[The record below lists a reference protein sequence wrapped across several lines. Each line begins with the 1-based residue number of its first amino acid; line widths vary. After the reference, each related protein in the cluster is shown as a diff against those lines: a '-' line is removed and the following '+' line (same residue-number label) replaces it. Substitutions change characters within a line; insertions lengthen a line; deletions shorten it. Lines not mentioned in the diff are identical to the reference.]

1 VPPATDLVRQL
12 WAAIDAQDPA
22 AVEPLIHPQAK
33 LEMAMAR
40 GKAVEGREAA
50 MATLRS
56 AWRQVHTLRL
66 DSVEQLDDEVVLV
79 LGRSRYALPN
89 GGFADSG
96 FAWLCE
102 WQDGML
108 HRQRLFASADDARA
122 AWQEARSRGSGR
134 RVSGA
139 SGEGTNRS

>member
-1 VPPATDLVRQL
+1 MPPATDLVRQL
-12 WAAIDAQDPA
+12 WAAIDAQDA
-22 AVEPLIHPQAK
+22 TAVEPLIHPEAR

-40 GKAVEGREAA
+40 GESVEGREAA
-50 MATLRS
+50 MATLRA
-56 AWRQVHTLRL
+56 AWSQVHSLRL
-66 DSVEQLDDEVVLV
+66 DSVEQLDDDVVLV

-108 HRQRLFASADDARA
+108 QRQRLFSSADDARA
-122 AWQEARSRGSGR
+122 AWQQSRSRDSRR
-134 RVSGA
+134 RVSRA